1 MLEGSELEGVQA
13 RAQGVLV
20 ATFCCLESR
29 EWMLVAVPVT
39 PRVAGSRSAGHWLAV
54 TDSGLGCGCRWPF
67 PPLRQTSAGDA
78 DLPLPAAACSW
89 SRAVAVM
96 PIAQRPSPF
105 RSSWPAFSKRVSAV
119 CVRSIL

>member
-39 PRVAGSRSAGHWLAV
+39 PRVEGVGNRLARRTGLWVSSAV
-54 TDSGLGCGCRWPF
+54 
-67 PPLRQTSAGDA
+67 PPLR
-78 DLPLPAAACSW
+78 
-89 SRAVAVM
+89 
-96 PIAQRPSPF
+96 
-105 RSSWPAFSKRVSAV
+105 
-119 CVRSIL
+119 